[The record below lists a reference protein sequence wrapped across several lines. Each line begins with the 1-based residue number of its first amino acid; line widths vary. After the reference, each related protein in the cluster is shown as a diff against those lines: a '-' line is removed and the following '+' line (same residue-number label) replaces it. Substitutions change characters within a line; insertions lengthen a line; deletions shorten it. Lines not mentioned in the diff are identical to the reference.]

1 MTDAARHDPAETGA
15 PAEGAQAHHIR
26 SYVRREGRITS
37 AQEEALEQ
45 LWPRYGI
52 DPAGVLLD
60 LPAIFGRQAPLVVEI
75 GFGSGDH
82 LLASAKGRPDSDFLG
97 IEVHRPGAGRVLQQ
111 ADKLGLSNL
120 RVLCADAVEVLRQC
134 LPAASIDEVV
144 IFFPDPWPKKRH
156 QKRRLVQPAFIEVL
170 ARALRPGGRLR
181 LATDW
186 ADYARHMLEVMSAA
200 PQFVNVSESG
210 GAIARPADRPL
221 TRFESRGLR
230 LGHEVAD
237 FEFVRRPT

>member
-1 MTDAARHDPAETGA
+1 MTDAARQDPADSGAAVEGA
-15 PAEGAQAHHIR
+15 PMPHIR
-26 SYVRREGRITS
+26 SYVRREGRITG
-37 AQEEALEQ
+37 AQEEALER

-52 DPAGVLLD
+52 DPAGAPLD
-60 LPAIFGRQAPLVVEI
+60 PAAIFGRRAPLVVEI

-82 LLASAKGRPDSDFLG
+82 LLASAQARPDTDFIG

-111 ADKLGLSNL
+111 ADKLGLGNL
-120 RVLCADAVEVLRQC
+120 RVLCADAVEILRER
-134 LPAASIDEVV
+134 LPEGSVDEVV

-156 QKRRLVQPAFIEVL
+156 QKRRLIQPAFVAVL

-186 ADYARHMLEVMSAA
+186 ADYARHMLQVMRAA
-200 PQFVNVSESG
+200 PVCANASAGG
-210 GAIARPADRPL
+210 GAMPRPADRPL

-237 FEFVRRPT
+237 FEFVRIKP

>member
-1 MTDAARHDPAETGA
+1 MSEAARHDAAESGA
-15 PAEGAQAHHIR
+15 PAEGAPMPHIR
-26 SYVRREGRITS
+26 SYVRREGRITG
-37 AQEEALEQ
+37 AQEEALER

-52 DPAGVLLD
+52 DPAGAQLD
-60 LPAIFGRQAPLVVEI
+60 PAAIFGRRAPLAVEI

-82 LLASAKGRPDSDFLG
+82 LLASAQARPDTDFIG

-111 ADKLGLSNL
+111 ADKLGLNNL
-120 RVLCADAVEVLRQC
+120 RVVCADAVEILRER
-134 LPAASIDEVV
+134 LPEGAVDEVV

-156 QKRRLVQPAFIEVL
+156 QKRRLIQPAFVAGL

-200 PQFVNVSESG
+200 SQFANASAGG
-210 GAIARPADRPL
+210 GAIPRPADRPL

-237 FEFVRRPT
+237 FEFIRIKS